1 MADQIQMNT
10 AWLASLSNPH
20 HDGTTQQIY
29 DFAHAYQTDN
39 ARYQQK
45 VAALGQCRQTED
57 EVWLKAQRDDAVKT
71 LEAADKLQDAYVNA
85 ARFINKG
92 YTFLPASEA
101 QQAEAKEVEQ
111 VFLDYKFH
119 VTDSYGA
126 EADKIIQMAQNL
138 AAHEAFLTQIG
149 AWQWYQKA
157 ITAAN
162 QVRQALGER
171 AFTMGQ
177 TVNGEMKTAR
187 TATDQAIADLYRTIE
202 AMNELMPSAELTTL
216 ITQLKGIE
224 LYAKQYYLN
233 TGKKTGTNANGG
245 DSGAPGDTPGDSG
258 TIIDGADEG

>member
-1 MADQIQMNT
+1 MTPCGIILYICVRLQGCN
-10 AWLASLSNPH
+10 
-20 HDGTTQQIY
+20 G
-29 DFAHAYQTDN
+29 
-39 ARYQQK
+39 
-45 VAALGQCRQTED
+45 
-57 EVWLKAQRDDAVKT
+57 
-71 LEAADKLQDAYVNA
+71 LESH
-85 ARFINKG
+85 
-92 YTFLPASEA
+92 PATPL
-101 QQAEAKEVEQ
+101 Q
-111 VFLDYKFH
+111 VFKDYKFS
-119 VTDSYGA
+119 TRDGYGA

-233 TGKKTGTNANGG
+233 IGKGTGTNANGG
-245 DSGAPGDTPGDSG
+245 DSGDDPGNPGNPGDSGDSGNSGNSGDSGNSGAPGDTPGDSG

>member
-1 MADQIQMNT
+1 MQ
-10 AWLASLSNPH
+10 
-20 HDGTTQQIY
+20 GC
-29 DFAHAYQTDN
+29 
-39 ARYQQK
+39 K
-45 VAALGQCRQTED
+45 
-57 EVWLKAQRDDAVKT
+57 
-71 LEAADKLQDAYVNA
+71 
-85 ARFINKG
+85 
-92 YTFLPASEA
+92 
-101 QQAEAKEVEQ
+101 
-111 VFLDYKFH
+111 DYKFS
-119 VTDSYGA
+119 TRDGYGA

-233 TGKKTGTNANGG
+233 IGKGTGTNGGDPGGDPGNPGDPG
-245 DSGAPGDTPGDSG
+245 DSGDSGNSAAPGDTPGDSG